1 MEDVAPP
8 KGK

>member
-8 KGK
+8 KDK